1 MQNLVVLLVEVFHVF
16 IDESLDSLEW
26 KASEKACGRK
36 QPRWDRTYG

>member
-26 KASEKACGRK
+26 KASEKACERK
-36 QPRWDRTYG
+36 QPRWGRTYG